1 LAGSNITDVASGGN
15 WTPAEKAVPNIWP
28 HTYSRNRSSSFY
40 GYYQR
45 EVKTGQQNVSIGIVP
60 LVVGTFDD
68 NDFNDVI
75 AKLGE
80 RYDQHGF
87 DTAVFVGEL
96 GESVDMLATRFRQVA
111 SVVSAVKKG
120 RLDKAVAAL
129 KKSGVGND
137 KLRKLEKEAKAL
149 NGKGWKSQRKQRK
162 RLKLINDV
170 ENNSVSNTILEVQ
183 YGLRPLLG
191 DIYEM
196 SKAIAKYDK
205 PRKARISSQTRRSLK
220 PTVGSSLFEWTGGGS
235 STLRYIGYLEELLD
249 PTLSEAM
256 GLTNPWN
263 VVWEL
268 VPFSF
273 VVDWALPVGDYI
285 RARNAAQRMKGKF
298 VRTIY
303 SRYSIAS
310 GGPSAYYPHKA
321 SGSGKN
327 VFLGVVIP
335 SQKTY
340 HNVARTV
347 LGSMSAEVKLP
358 GFKIPIKGPGER
370 LLNAVS
376 LLASIFIRKK

>member
-1 LAGSNITDVASGGN
+1 VSNGVFNA
-15 WTPAEKAVPNIWP
+15 
-28 HTYSRNRSSSFY
+28 
-40 GYYQR
+40 
-45 EVKTGQQNVSIGIVP
+45 
-60 LVVGTFDD
+60 
-68 NDFNDVI
+68 NDLNDII

-87 DTAVFVGEL
+87 DSGVFVGEL
-96 GESVDMLATRFRQVA
+96 GKSVDMLATRFRQVA

-120 RLDKAVAAL
+120 RLDKAVTAL
-129 KKSGVGND
+129 KKSGVGSD
-137 KLRKLEKEAKAL
+137 KLRKLEKEAKSL
-149 NGKGWKSQRKQRK
+149 NGKGWRSQRKQRRK
-162 RLKLINDV
+162 LKLISDV
-170 ENNSVSNTILEVQ
+170 ENNRVSDTILEVQ

-205 PRKARISSQTRRSLK
+205 PRRSRISAQTKKSIK
-220 PTVGSSLFEWTGGGS
+220 PTQGSYWFEWLGGGS
-235 STLRYIGYLEELLD
+235 SSCRYIGYLEELID

-256 GLTNPWN
+256 GLTNPLN

-285 RARNAAQRMKGKF
+285 KARNAASRMKGKF

-303 SRYSIAS
+303 HRYHIYS
-310 GGPSAYYPHKA
+310 GGPSAFYPHRA
-321 SGSGKN
+321 SGIKKN
-327 VFLGVVIP
+327 VFLGIEAG
-335 SQKTY
+335 SSKSY
-340 HNVARTV
+340 HNIARTV

-376 LLASIFIRKK
+376 LLASIFIRR